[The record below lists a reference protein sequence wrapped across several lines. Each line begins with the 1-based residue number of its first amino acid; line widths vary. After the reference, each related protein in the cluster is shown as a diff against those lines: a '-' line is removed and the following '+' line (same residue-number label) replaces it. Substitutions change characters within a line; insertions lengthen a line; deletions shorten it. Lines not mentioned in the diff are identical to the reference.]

1 MHGNEEKKQFIRCC
15 IFDII
20 GGILKAAFY
29 ERNHTQLKEEFLT

>member
-20 GGILKAAFY
+20 SGILMAASY
-29 ERNHTQLKEEFLT
+29 EKNHMQLKEEFLT